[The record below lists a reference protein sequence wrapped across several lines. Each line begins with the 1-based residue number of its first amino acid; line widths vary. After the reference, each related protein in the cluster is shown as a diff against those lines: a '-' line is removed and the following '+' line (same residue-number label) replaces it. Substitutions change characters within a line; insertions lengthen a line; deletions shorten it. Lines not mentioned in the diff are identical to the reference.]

1 MKAAVLLLFAA
12 FMAASALHF
21 DITDARGKKPSGV
34 SIIASDPDIDDWY
47 RLKVVSKGKIEYVL
61 VWPFDG
67 KAKVADGPE
76 AIPAVV
82 IEEGDAKALAAPR
95 IVAYRAV
102 AELLGAKPAS
112 GLDMSGLAVAEDPFL
127 KGVRLL
133 YQSKP
138 ADAVEP
144 LARALRER
152 ERQLTRIPSE
162 IYPAAMLYGRALFGA
177 NKFDDAAVAYLK
189 AMNQRPS
196 DGAARKARAEAL
208 IRAGKPEA
216 AEGLVD
222 GVGSK
227 RR

>member
-1 MKAAVLLLFAA
+1 MNAAVLLVFAA
-12 FMAASALHF
+12 FMAASPLHF

-47 RLKVVSKGKIEYVL
+47 RLKVASKGKSEDVL
-61 VWPFDG
+61 VWPFDA

-82 IEEGDAKALAAPR
+82 IEEGDAKALATPR

-102 AELLGAKPAS
+102 GELLGAKPPS
-112 GLDMSGLAVAEDPFL
+112 GLDMSGLAASEDPFL

-133 YQSKP
+133 YENRP
-138 ADAVEP
+138 ADAMEP

-152 ERQLTRIPSE
+152 ERQLTRVPSE
-162 IYPAAMLYGRALFGA
+162 IYPVAMLYGRALFGA

-189 AMNQRPS
+189 ALNQRPS

-208 IRAGKPEA
+208 IKAGKPEA
-216 AEGLVD
+216 AQGLL
-222 GVGSK
+222 S
-227 RR
+227 RE

>member
-1 MKAAVLLLFAA
+1 MKAAVMSFVMVFLAA
-12 FMAASALHF
+12 EALHF

-34 SIIASDPDIDDWY
+34 SVVASDPDMDDWY
-47 RLKVVSKGKIEYVL
+47 RLQVVSKGKTDYVL

-76 AIPAVV
+76 SVPVV
-82 IEEGDAKALAAPR
+82 AIEEGDAKALAAPR

-102 AELLGAKPAS
+102 AELLGAKPLS
-112 GLDMSGLAVAEDPFL
+112 GLDMSGLAASEDPFL

-133 YQSKP
+133 YEKKP

-196 DGAARKARAEAL
+196 GPAARKARAEAL
-208 IRAGKPEA
+208 IKAGKPEA
-216 AEGLVD
+216 AQGLLSRD
-222 GVGSK
+222 
-227 RR
+227 

>member
-1 MKAAVLLLFAA
+1 MKAAVLLFL
-12 FMAASALHF
+12 AASSLHF
-21 DITDARGKKPSGV
+21 DIADARGKKPSGV
-34 SIIASDPDIDDWY
+34 SVVASDPDTDDWY
-47 RLKVVSKGKIEYVL
+47 RLRLVSKGKSAYVL

-76 AIPAVV
+76 AIPVVV
-82 IEEGDAKALAAPR
+82 IEDGDPKALATPR

-102 AELLGAKPAS
+102 AELLGAKPET
-112 GLDMSGLAVAEDPFL
+112 GLDMSGLAVSEDPFL

-133 YQSKP
+133 YANKP

-196 DGAARKARAEAL
+196 DTAARMARAEAL

-216 AEGLVD
+216 ARGLL
-222 GVGSK
+222 S
-227 RR
+227 RE

>member
-133 YQSKP
+133 YESKP

>member
-1 MKAAVLLLFAA
+1 MKAAVLF
-12 FMAASALHF
+12 FFAASALHF

-34 SIIASDPDIDDWY
+34 SVVASDPDIDDWY
-47 RLKVVSKGKIEYVL
+47 RLKVVSKGKSDYVL

-67 KAKVADGPE
+67 KAKVADGPAE
-76 AIPAVV
+76 IPVVV
-82 IEEGDAKALAAPR
+82 IEDGDAKALTSPR

-112 GLDMSGLAVAEDPFL
+112 GLDMSGLAASEDPFL

-133 YQSKP
+133 YENKP
-138 ADAVEP
+138 ADAMEP

-162 IYPAAMLYGRALFGA
+162 IYAAAMLYGRALFGA
-177 NKFDDAAVAYLK
+177 TKFDDAAVAYLK
-189 AMNQRPS
+189 AMNQRAS
-196 DGAARKARAEAL
+196 DPAARKARAAAL

-216 AEGLVD
+216 AEGLL
-222 GVGSK
+222 S
-227 RR
+227 RE

>member
-1 MKAAVLLLFAA
+1 MKAAVLSFLAMLI
-12 FMAASALHF
+12 AASTLHF
-21 DITDARGKKPSGV
+21 DITDARGKKPPGV
-34 SIIASDPDIDDWY
+34 SVAASDPDIDDWY
-47 RLKVVSKGKIEYVL
+47 RLKVVSKGKSEYVM

-82 IEEGDAKALAAPR
+82 IDDGDPKALTAPR
-95 IVAYRAV
+95 IVACRAV
-102 AELLGAKPAS
+102 AELLGAKPGS
-112 GLDMSGLAVAEDPFL
+112 DLDMSGLAASEDPFI

-133 YQSKP
+133 YENKP

-189 AMNQRPS
+189 AIDQRPS
-196 DGAARKARAEAL
+196 DPAARKARAEAL

-216 AEGLVD
+216 ARGLLSRD
-222 GVGSK
+222 
-227 RR
+227 